1 MTRRAFRRIVT
12 DTAGQSLIEAALIM
26 PLFIVL
32 VLGVVE
38 VGYALLDQNIA
49 STLSREG
56 SNLTSRDTSL
66 QAAAQV
72 LRTIATRPVNFDNGN
87 SKVIFSVLKRGETTG
102 TANYDRIILYQ
113 RHQYGSYPGASK
125 LATAGGGSFGG
136 PPNYEAVNSDNNT
149 GLRVTNVPSNLVAV
163 RGGLIYVTEIYTR
176 HTLITP
182 LDRFGIRVPDT
193 LYSVA
198 YF

>member
-1 MTRRAFRRIVT
+1 MTGLRRMAR
-12 DTAGQSLIEAALIM
+12 DTGGQSLIEAALIM
-26 PLFIVL
+26 PLFIVI

-38 VGYALLDQNIA
+38 VGYALLDQNVA
-49 STLSREG
+49 STMTREG
-56 SNLTSRDTSL
+56 SNLISRDTSL
-66 QAAAQV
+66 QDAAQV
-72 LRTIATRPVNFDNGN
+72 LRTIASRPVNFDDGT

-113 RHQYGSYPGASK
+113 RYQYGTYPGASK

-136 PPNYEAVNSDNNT
+136 APNYEAVNSDNNT

-182 LDRFGIRVPDT
+182 LDRFGVRVPET